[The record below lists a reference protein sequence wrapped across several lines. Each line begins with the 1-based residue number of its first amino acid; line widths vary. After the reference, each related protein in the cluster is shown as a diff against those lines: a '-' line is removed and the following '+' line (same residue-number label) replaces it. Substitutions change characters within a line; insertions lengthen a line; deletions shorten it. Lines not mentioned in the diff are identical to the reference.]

1 MDKPADEAGGDDE
14 DAESNEE
21 MPTGA
26 PAEVGGDGA
35 ADEGAKEKGGSRGM
49 GNPGTVEP
57 EEEEPPGAAG
67 DDE

>member
-1 MDKPADEAGGDDE
+1 MVTRLKPTKKCLLEPPD
-14 DAESNEE
+14 
-21 MPTGA
+21 
-26 PAEVGGDGA
+26 VGGAGEDSE